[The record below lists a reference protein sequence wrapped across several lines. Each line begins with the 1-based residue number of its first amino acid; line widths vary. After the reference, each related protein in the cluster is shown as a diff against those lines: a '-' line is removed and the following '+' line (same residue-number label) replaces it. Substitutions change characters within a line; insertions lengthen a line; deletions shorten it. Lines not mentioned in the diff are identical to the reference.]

1 MVVFPVLSPR
11 QELIPIPLVSF
22 CIPTYGRAAFLGR
35 TLASALGQ
43 TVKDFEII
51 VVNDCSPDDTAGVA
65 RGFTDPK
72 IRYVLNEINLGVP
85 ENLNRAMSLARGEFL
100 VLLEDHDLLE
110 PTYLEETLEVM
121 RRHPGVGFVATGCLA
136 IDEGDRPLGRYVED
150 LPVAMPGRA
159 LLRRLLTRTGC
170 PFSVTA
176 VIRRT
181 AMAGLEPLF
190 DSRYWWYADQYL
202 WLRLAAKSDFGYVA
216 KPLLKFRTRESG
228 HFLSD
233 RHWESAL
240 MVDRIHEENWHLLY
254 PVGGIRLRW
263 DRIRYEKAKIWATAL
278 VRGGKMLRN
287 ELWTEEDERFART
300 YLSPIGRIVLD
311 GVGRVPTW
319 LASLLRNFYSAR
331 HRSKTRIVSGH

>member
-1 MVVFPVLSPR
+1 
-11 QELIPIPLVSF
+11 
-22 CIPTYGRAAFLGR
+22 
-35 TLASALGQ
+35 LASAIGQ

-51 VVNDCSPDDTAGVA
+51 VVNDCSPDDTAEAV
-65 RGFTDPK
+65 RGFTDPRV
-72 IRYVLNEINLGVP
+72 RYVLNEKNLGVP
-85 ENLNRAMSLARGEFL
+85 ENLNRAMSLASGKFL

-121 RRHPGVGFVATGCLA
+121 RRHPGVGFVATGCLT
-136 IDEGDRPLGRYVED
+136 IDEEDRPLERYVEN
-150 LPVAMPGRA
+150 LPEALPGHA
-159 LLRRLLTRTGC
+159 LLRRLLTRTDC

-228 HFLSD
+228 HYLSD
-233 RHWESAL
+233 RHWESTL
-240 MVDRIHEENWHLLY
+240 MLDRVHKENWHLLY
-254 PVGGIRLRW
+254 PVGGLCSRW
-263 DRIRYEKAKIWATAL
+263 DRIRYEKAKIWTTAL

-287 ELWTEEDERFART
+287 EPWTEEDERSARA
-300 YLSPIGRIVLD
+300 YILPVGRIVLD
-311 GVGRVPTW
+311 AVGGVPIW
-319 LASLLRNFYSAR
+319 LAALLRNSYAAR